1 MNSPLP
7 SDLPDDHDHHSETEA
22 PRSESGLMSDV
33 EALIADGKTYVE
45 AELAFQKSRLGF
57 AAHSVKRS
65 LIYGALALALI
76 HLALI
81 AAVVGLVFALTPHV
95 GPWWALA
102 IVVAVLVLAALFF
115 ALKLRNNIA
124 GIGEAFAEDEA

>member
-7 SDLPDDHDHHSETEA
+7 SDLPDDHDPEA
-22 PRSESGLMSDV
+22 EGTRNESGLMSDV

-81 AAVVGLVFALTPHV
+81 AAVVGVVFALTPHV
-95 GPWWALA
+95 GPWLALA
-102 IVVAVLVLAALFF
+102 IVVGVLVLAALFF

-124 GIGEAFAEDEA
+124 GIGEAFAEDKT